1 MKDLLNNTDFEL
13 NENKQYPKQRIGF
26 IRSNNVHVHVRRMH
40 AEECMS
46 MHTFLMYGN
55 NANSALCTLS
65 SPSFEDLFLM
75 KLYQSIRFLTQVTV
89 TL

>member
-26 IRSNNVHVHVRRMH
+26 IRSNNIHVRRMH
-40 AEECMS
+40 AEECMPMHTCTHAH

-55 NANSALCTLS
+55 NSNSAFVRCHLPRLKIC
-65 SPSFEDLFLM
+65 F
-75 KLYQSIRFLTQVTV
+75 
-89 TL
+89 

>member
-26 IRSNNVHVHVRRMH
+26 IRSNNIHVRRMH
-40 AEECMS
+40 AHAH

-55 NANSALCTLS
+55 NANSAFVRCHLPRLKIC
-65 SPSFEDLFLM
+65 F
-75 KLYQSIRFLTQVTV
+75 Y
-89 TL
+89 